1 MTMTEYTAKRNPNR
15 APTHPGAILRD
26 DVLPSLGLNVS
37 EAARRLRISRQTL
50 HELLAERKGFTPDT
64 ALRIGKLA
72 GNGAGLWLRMQQ
84 DFDLWHAERELAD
97 ELRKIEKA
105 AA

>member
-1 MTMTEYTAKRNPNR
+1 MTDYPAKRNPAR

-26 DVLPSLGLNVS
+26 DVLPALGLSVA
-37 EAARRLRISRQTL
+37 ETARRLYVSRQTL
-50 HELLAERKGFTPDT
+50 HDLLAERKGFTPEM
-64 ALRIGKLA
+64 ALRVGKLA

-84 DFDLWHAERELAD
+84 DFDLWHAERALAD
-97 ELRKIEKA
+97 ELRKIQKA

>member
-1 MTMTEYTAKRNPNR
+1 MNATIAKRQSSR
-15 APTHPGAILRD
+15 APTHPGAILRE
-26 DVLPSLGLNVS
+26 DVLPALRLSVS
-37 EAARRLRISRQTL
+37 EAARRLHVSRQTL
-50 HELLAERKGFTPDT
+50 HELLAERKGFTPEM

-72 GNGAGLWLRMQQ
+72 GNGPMLWLRMQQ

-97 ELRKIEKA
+97 ELRGIKQA

>member
-1 MTMTEYTAKRNPNR
+1 MTEHAAKRHPKR
-15 APTHPGAILRD
+15 APTHPGAILRE
-26 DVLPSLGLNVS
+26 DVLTALGLSVT

-50 HELLAERKGFTPDT
+50 HDLLAERKGFTPEM
-64 ALRIGKLA
+64 ALRVGAFA

-84 DFDLWHAERELAD
+84 DFDLWHAERALAD
-97 ELRKIEKA
+97 ELRAIHRA

>member
-1 MTMTEYTAKRNPNR
+1 MSEYAAKRNPNR
-15 APTHPGAILRD
+15 APTHPGAILRE
-26 DVLPSLGLNVS
+26 DVLPSLGLSVS
-37 EAARRLRISRQTL
+37 ETARRLRVSRQTL
-50 HELLAERKGFTPDT
+50 HDLLAERKGFTPEM

-72 GNGAGLWLRMQQ
+72 GNGPGLWLRIQQ
-84 DFDLWHAERELAD
+84 DFDLWYAERELAD

>member
-1 MTMTEYTAKRNPNR
+1 MTLAKRNATR
-15 APTHPGAILRD
+15 VPTHPGAILRE
-26 DVLPSLGLNVS
+26 DVLPSLRMSVA
-37 EAARRLRISRQTL
+37 EAARRLNVSRQTL
-50 HELLAERKGFTPDT
+50 HDLLAERKGFTPEM

-72 GNGAGLWLRMQQ
+72 GNGPVLWLRMQQ

-97 ELRKIEKA
+97 ELRGIKKA